1 MNERERATITGI
13 LNSVN
18 ERDGQN
24 GQFVAMD
31 VKSDTGSRL
40 TIRAFTDRGSTFPD
54 KKQSQALKLQEGDAV
69 SLMVEVHLSKDG
81 QKYHNLVQVNSTS
94 GTAPAQPNPR
104 QVKAQLP
111 RGNGDPQRNSIE
123 RQTSAKEATVLTI
136 ASGVLT
142 TEEWDK
148 WWLHVK
154 ARIQDTPAPSDIASN
169 GDSEEWRN
177 APIDESMMP
186 NDEDVLGFV

>member
-69 SLMVEVHLSKDG
+69 SLMVDVQVRGG
-81 QKYHNLVQVNSTS
+81 QTYHNLVQVNSTS
-94 GTAPAQPNPR
+94 GTAPAQPKPR
-104 QVKAQLP
+104 QVKAQIP

-154 ARIQDTPAPSDIASN
+154 ARIQDTQSPIYSN
-169 GDSEEWRN
+169 GGSEEWRN

>member
-13 LNSVN
+13 LNEVST
-18 ERDGQN
+18 RDGKS
-24 GQFVAMD
+24 GQFIALD
-31 VKSDTGSRL
+31 VESDTVSRL

-69 SLMVEVHLSKDG
+69 SLMVDVQVRGG
-81 QKYHNLVQVNSTS
+81 QTYHNLVQVNSTS
-94 GTAPAQPNPR
+94 GTAPAQPKPR
-104 QVKAQLP
+104 QVKAQIP

-123 RQTSAKEATVLTI
+123 RQTAAKASTDLT
-136 ASGVLT
+136 ASGQEKT
-142 TEEWDK
+142 REKWDEWFF
-148 WWLHVK
+148 HII
-154 ARIQDTPAPSDIASN
+154 ARIQDTQSPIYSN
-169 GDSEEWRN
+169 GGSEEWLN